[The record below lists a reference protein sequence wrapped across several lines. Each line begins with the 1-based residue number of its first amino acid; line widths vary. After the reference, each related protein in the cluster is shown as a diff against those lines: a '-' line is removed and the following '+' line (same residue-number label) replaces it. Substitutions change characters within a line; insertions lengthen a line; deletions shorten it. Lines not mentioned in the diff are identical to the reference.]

1 MQILR
6 RVATNFSSLEGEIRE
21 KGRQRR
27 RRRGGEVE
35 VERQKRGTEAAR
47 SRRAAAVD

>member
-1 MQILR
+1 M
-6 RVATNFSSLEGEIRE
+6 GERSGE
-21 KGRQRR
+21 KEEEA
-27 RRRGGEVE
+27 EVE

>member
-1 MQILR
+1 MRISR
-6 RVATNFSSLEGEIRE
+6 RVATNFSSLQGEIR
-21 KGRQRR
+21 
-27 RRRGGEVE
+27 GERSAEEEEEEAE